1 MKNGLLSCKLKLQF
15 AEKGGFFMFNNKP
28 RAVPI
33 GNAYRRKCGKVTFIV
48 SSFGNPDTKQTA
60 DDLILS
66 MLKNKVKERKAV

>member
-1 MKNGLLSCKLKLQF
+1 
-15 AEKGGFFMFNNKP
+15 MFKNKP
-28 RAVPI
+28 RAAPI
-33 GNAYRRKCGKVTFIV
+33 GNAYCRKCGKITFIV

>member
-1 MKNGLLSCKLKLQF
+1 
-15 AEKGGFFMFNNKP
+15 MFNNKP
-28 RAVPI
+28 RAAPI
-33 GNAYRRKCGKVTFIV
+33 GNAYRRKYGKITFIV

>member
-1 MKNGLLSCKLKLQF
+1 
-15 AEKGGFFMFNNKP
+15 MFKNKP
-28 RAVPI
+28 RAAPI
-33 GNAYRRKCGKVTFIV
+33 GNAYRRKCGKITFIV